1 MTDGLIYGPL
11 YERAPRVMLPG
22 RLFYQ
27 VMGGSNAYGLAHDR
41 SDEDWRGVY
50 QVPTEAL
57 FGLRPP
63 ADHYE
68 FEPDQQYWELTH
80 FAKMC
85 LAGNPN
91 IMELLWLPEEMI
103 AIDSALARSFRAI
116 RDNFIS
122 ANLAEAYFGWVKS
135 ERFKLAPRVVKV
147 NGRLEPAL
155 PGDRQDD
162 LIAGKRGSH
171 LVRLTLNL
179 WQALTE
185 GQITVRLTG
194 ENLDFVKKVKTGRI
208 PAGEVLDFVDQ
219 LELACREVYQS
230 APLAPPDPAP
240 VEQILLRARRG
251 EL

>member
-1 MTDGLIYGPL
+1 
-11 YERAPRVMLPG
+11 
-22 RLFYQ
+22 
-27 VMGGSNAYGLAHDR
+27 MGGSNAYGLAHDR

-57 FGLRPP
+57 FGLKLPP
-63 ADHYE
+63 DHYE

-103 AIDSALARSFRAI
+103 AIDSVLAQSFRAI
-116 RDNFIS
+116 RGNFIS
-122 ANLAEAYFGWVKS
+122 ANLAEAYFGWIKS
-135 ERFKLAPRVVKV
+135 ERFKLAPREVKV

-155 PGDRQDD
+155 PSDRQDD

-179 WQALTE
+179 RQALTE
-185 GQITVRLTG
+185 GQIIVRLG
-194 ENLDFVKKVKTGRI
+194 DENLDFVKKVKAGRV
-208 PAGEVLDFVDQ
+208 PAQEVLDFVDQ
-219 LELACREVYQS
+219 LEWECRQVYQKTPLG
-230 APLAPPDPAP
+230 APNPAP